1 MGYLS
6 PSSSPSFVTGDFDEK
21 IHAWFNKHASTEEG
35 KEGTVDLEGF
45 NAMQVRWGGNEG
57 GEEGEK
63 RERKEE
69 RRGERRGERREI
81 RV

>member
-45 NAMQVRWGGNEG
+45 NAMQVR
-57 GEEGEK
+57 
-63 RERKEE
+63 
-69 RRGERRGERREI
+69 
-81 RV
+81 

>member
-1 MGYLS
+1 MRCRC
-6 PSSSPSFVTGDFDEK
+6 DE
-21 IHAWFNKHASTEEG
+21 EEG
-35 KEGTVDLEGF
+35 EVYPILVMDVDLEGF